1 MMMNKLLDNATILD
15 VRTREEFS
23 DNHYPG
29 AINIPLNELQQRLSE
44 IKVMKQPIVAYCRSG
59 NRSEMAVS
67 IMKQNGLPNVYNGGR
82 LTDLLLEREN

>member
-29 AINIPLNELQQRLSE
+29 AINIPLIELQQRLSE

>member
-67 IMKQNGLPNVYNGGR
+67 S
-82 LTDLLLEREN
+82 